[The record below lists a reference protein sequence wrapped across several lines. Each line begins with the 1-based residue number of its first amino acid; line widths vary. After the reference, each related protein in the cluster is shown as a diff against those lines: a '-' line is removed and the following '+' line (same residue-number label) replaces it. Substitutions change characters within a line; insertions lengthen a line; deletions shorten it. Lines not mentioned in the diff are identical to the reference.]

1 MKKLAAVAGLAL
13 ALSACSSSITEP
25 ASPSTPLGTPSAT
38 PTATPEPEP
47 EPEPVRNPYEAGA
60 ERDWSIDLVDEPSA
74 VVYDRQSGTV
84 VVAIESRRG
93 TMLEAYSVSN
103 SGRTLPTWDYEVAD
117 GGVVGSMDASS
128 GLVFVQ
134 VGKSDD
140 LVILNA
146 RNGAEELRWTRSHV
160 LDPDI
165 PELVGA
171 YDSGGGIVKL
181 GRDSVLT
188 AIVDET
194 GDVIKDERLFML
206 DQSTDELTVGTDIV
220 NTHLASRAG
229 TAFIAYPEM
238 SLVFGEE
245 CWSATDGIVCTTTD
259 DGELSVVEYDRRG
272 NALAVTEIDRN
283 AAAIV
288 YEPVAFNGD
297 VTAEELAEALAQD
310 VADAGDSEPGA
321 ETDTADADTDGTDGD
336 GTGETDAGESDS
348 GETDTGESSTDDTST
363 AEPDT
368 GDTSADDTS
377 TGDSGTAE
385 PDTEATGADD
395 AAADTSAPDD
405 DELVSEDDIGG
416 QSVFPATRTPAI
428 LHDGTWITDLPAD
441 AEPLRRGAPF
451 ALLGERLINVVTSE
465 ELLDTTVLVGEGH
478 SSDMFF
484 EWDGQTLHYLRPL
497 G

>member
-84 VVAIESRRG
+84 VVALESRRG

-146 RNGAEELRWTRSHV
+146 RSGDEELVWTRAHV
-160 LDPDI
+160 LDSDI
-165 PELVGA
+165 PVLVGA

-259 DGELSVVEYDRRG
+259 DGGLSVVEYDRRG

-297 VTAEELAEALAQD
+297 VTAEELAEALAED
-310 VADAGDSEPGA
+310 VGGE
-321 ETDTADADTDGTDGD
+321 
-336 GTGETDAGESDS
+336 TGEPEASASPDSSANPSDDASPSDGASPSESAS
-348 GETDTGESSTDDTST
+348 PESSANPSDGASPS
-363 AEPDT
+363 E
-368 GDTSADDTS
+368 SA
-377 TGDSGTAE
+377 GG
-385 PDTEATGADD
+385 
-395 AAADTSAPDD
+395 
-405 DELVSEDDIGG
+405 DELVGEDDIGG
-416 QSVFPATRTPAI
+416 PSIFSAPRTPAM
-428 LHDGTWITDLPAD
+428 LHDGEWVTDLPAS
-441 AEPLRRGAPF
+441 ARALTRGAPF
-451 ALLGERLINVVTSE
+451 ALLKDRLINVVTSE

-484 EWDGQTLHYLRPL
+484 EWDGTTLHYLRPL

>member
-84 VVAIESRRG
+84 VVALESRRG

-103 SGRTLPTWDYEVAD
+103 SGRTLPTWNYEVAD

-171 YDSGGGIVKL
+171 YDSGGGIAKL

-194 GDVIKDERLFML
+194 GDVINDERLFML

-272 NALAVTEIDRN
+272 NALAVTKIDRN

-297 VTAEELAEALAQD
+297 VTAAELAEALAQD
-310 VADAGDSEPGA
+310 AADAGDSEPGA
-321 ETDTADADTDGTDGD
+321 ETDTADAGTDV
-336 GTGETDAGESDS
+336 TD
-348 GETDTGESSTDDTST
+348 
-363 AEPDT
+363 
-368 GDTSADDTS
+368 
-377 TGDSGTAE
+377 GDSGTAE
-385 PDTEATGADD
+385 PDTEATGADN
-395 AAADTSAPDD
+395 AAADTSSPDD
-405 DELVSEDDIGG
+405 DKLVSEDDIGG

-465 ELLDTTVLVGEGH
+465 ELLDTTVLVGKGH